1 MKKLSKFLNVLLGI
15 GAVTGMLCFIISV
28 TIQIFSRTFL
38 PTVPSW
44 TEEVARYTF
53 IYAVSFGAGM
63 CVLDNGYVMVDIVV
77 NYMSPA
83 VKRIHRMI
91 MYGILIAFNVFMVTK
106 SVPKFANL
114 KFRMLSTALEIPMQY
129 IYYSMFLLFG
139 MQIVTYVIMLILELR
154 READPVKEVTAL

>member
-1 MKKLSKFLNVLLGI
+1 VKKLSKVLKVLLSI
-15 GAVTGMLCFIISV
+15 GSVTGMLGFIVAV

-44 TEEVARYTF
+44 TEEVSRYLF
-53 IYAVSFGAGM
+53 IYAVAFGAGL
-63 CVLDNGYVMVDIVV
+63 CVLDNGYVMVDIVT
-77 NYMSPA
+77 NYMSPS

-91 MYGILIAFNVFMVTK
+91 MYCILIAFNLFMCVR

-139 MQIVTYVIMLILELR
+139 MQVVTYVIMLILELR
-154 READPVKEVTAL
+154 HEADPVKEVTAL

>member
-1 MKKLSKFLNVLLGI
+1 MKKLAKVLNVLLGI
-15 GAVTGMLCFIISV
+15 GAVTGMIGFIISV

-44 TEEVARYTF
+44 TEEVARYLF
-53 IYAVSFGAGM
+53 IYSVSFGAGM

-77 NYMSPA
+77 NFMSP
-83 VKRIHRMI
+83 KIRRLHRILT
-91 MYGILIAFNVFMVTK
+91 YVILMAFNVFMITK

-139 MQIVTYVIMLILELR
+139 MQIVTYAIMLILELR
-154 READPVKEVTAL
+154 HEADPVKEVTAL

>member
-1 MKKLSKFLNVLLGI
+1 VKKLAKVLNVLLGI
-15 GAVTGMLCFIISV
+15 GAVTGMIGFIVSV

-44 TEEVARYTF
+44 TEEVARYLF
-53 IYAVSFGAGM
+53 IYSVSFGAGM
-63 CVLDNGYVMVDIVV
+63 CVLDNGYVMVDIVT
-77 NYMSPA
+77 NYMSPS

-91 MYGILIAFNVFMVTK
+91 MYCILIAFNLFMCVR
-106 SVPKFANL
+106 SVPKFAIL

-139 MQIVTYVIMLILELR
+139 MQVVTYVIMLILELR
-154 READPVKEVTAL
+154 HEADPVKEVTAL